1 MDIQRSIFQFNED
14 VYPNF
19 AGIPACLYT
28 CKILEAEKNAQSGVR
43 RFFQPIPQKN
53 AV

>member
-1 MDIQRSIFQFNED
+1 MFDFFFGLC
-14 VYPNF
+14 V
-19 AGIPACLYT
+19 CLSSAERRIIAHT